1 MAEGTKT
8 VEYLKLA
15 GSMVVLPLLAP
26 IWLGIFFWLLL
37 QEKRD
42 LRNYKRKLHDLA
54 DGAGFI
60 EVDRGPRRA
69 LIEPGVGT
77 EAAAPVPRI
86 AAVGF
91 AQRTAIMRADTSP

>member
-1 MAEGTKT
+1 MAEGRKM

-15 GSMVVLPLLAP
+15 GSMVVLLLLAP
-26 IWLGIFFWLLL
+26 IWLGISFWLLL

-42 LRNYKRKLHDLA
+42 VRKYKRKLHGLA
-54 DGAGFI
+54 DGAGFV
-60 EVDRGPRRA
+60 EVGRGPRRG
-69 LIEPGVGT
+69 LIESGAGT

-91 AQRTAIMRADTSP
+91 AERTAITSP